1 MSNQPLI
8 SVIVPIYKAEKYLS
22 VCVESI
28 LKQTYRNL
36 EIILVDD
43 ASPDMCPQICD
54 EYAANDDR
62 IIVIHKDNG
71 GVAEARNAG
80 LRAAR
85 GELIGFVDADDWLAP
100 EMYAILYDNML
111 KEDADISAGGIIDCT
126 GNQRIARLKDYFYLA
141 GNTEEGLIYINA
153 IKYMGRSVWD
163 KLYRRE
169 LFDDVSFPPNFYVE
183 DMAVTYAV
191 FVKSKKFVFDSTPCY
206 YYRHLEGSRSKN
218 SEIVDVETPKYFYN
232 KYYGVRA
239 QYPKAAP
246 YMLFVNFLSYMR
258 VYEASL
264 RSRDSEKYKNYRKS
278 TREIIRN
285 NWKYIV
291 DGVSDQIL
299 KISFSQ
305 KLQFILLAYFPLLF
319 HAAYRLYRFT
329 KAR

>member
-126 GNQRIARLKDYFYLA
+126 GNQRIARLKDYFIWL
-141 GNTEEGLIYINA
+141 
-153 IKYMGRSVWD
+153 V
-163 KLYRRE
+163 
-169 LFDDVSFPPNFYVE
+169 
-183 DMAVTYAV
+183 
-191 FVKSKKFVFDSTPCY
+191 
-206 YYRHLEGSRSKN
+206 
-218 SEIVDVETPKYFYN
+218 
-232 KYYGVRA
+232 
-239 QYPKAAP
+239 
-246 YMLFVNFLSYMR
+246 
-258 VYEASL
+258 
-264 RSRDSEKYKNYRKS
+264 
-278 TREIIRN
+278 
-285 NWKYIV
+285 
-291 DGVSDQIL
+291 IL
-299 KISFSQ
+299 K
-305 KLQFILLAYFPLLF
+305 KV
-319 HAAYRLYRFT
+319 LYI
-329 KAR
+329 

>member
-1 MSNQPLI
+1 MSNKPLI
-8 SVIVPIYKAEKYLS
+8 SVIVPIYNAEKYLS

-28 LKQTYRNL
+28 LRQTYRNL

-62 IIVIHKDNG
+62 IIVIHKNNE
-71 GVAEARNAG
+71 GVAEARNTG

-100 EMYAILYDNML
+100 EMYETLYDNML
-111 KEDADISAGGIIDCT
+111 KENADISAGGIIDCT
-126 GNQRIARLKDYFYLA
+126 GNQRIARLKKHIYLA

-169 LFDDVSFPPNFYVE
+169 LFNDITFPSNFYVE

-191 FVKSKKFVFDSTPCY
+191 FVKSKKFVFDSDPCY
-206 YYRHLEGSRSKN
+206 YYRHLEDSRSKN
-218 SEIVDVETPKYFYN
+218 SEIVDVETPKYFYD
-232 KYYGVRA
+232 KYCGVRA

-246 YMLFVNFLSYMR
+246 YMIFVNFLSYMR

-264 RSRDSEKYKNYRKS
+264 RSEDSEKYKNYRKL
-278 TREIIRN
+278 TRKIIRN
-285 NWKYIV
+285 NWKYVV
-291 DGVSDQIL
+291 DGVSGSIL
-299 KISFSQ
+299 KIGFSQ
-305 KLQFILLAYFPLLF
+305 KVQLISLAYFPFLF
-319 HAAYRLYRFT
+319 HAVYRVYRFV
-329 KAR
+329 KMR

>member
-1 MSNQPLI
+1 MSMSNQPLI

-36 EIILVDD
+36 EIILV
-43 ASPDMCPQICD
+43 
-54 EYAANDDR
+54 DDR

-153 IKYMGRSVWD
+153 IKYMGR
-163 KLYRRE
+163 RE

-232 KYYGVRA
+232 KYF
-239 QYPKAAP
+239 KFC
-246 YMLFVNFLSYMR
+246 L
-258 VYEASL
+258 
-264 RSRDSEKYKNYRKS
+264 
-278 TREIIRN
+278 
-285 NWKYIV
+285 
-291 DGVSDQIL
+291 
-299 KISFSQ
+299 SFSLINF
-305 KLQFILLAYFPLLF
+305 K
-319 HAAYRLYRFT
+319 
-329 KAR
+329 